1 MSIAKSRSGGYLMK
15 TKQAII
21 LGASSCLLGE
31 KVRYDGGHKQYHYIT
46 DQLACYFRFVP
57 VCPEVECG
65 FTTPREAMHLTG
77 NPASPRLMS
86 VKTQHNLTEQMH
98 RWSHGRVQELEQLQ
112 LRGFIFKK
120 NSPSCGLFRVK
131 VYQDK
136 GPPLTSGQGLFA
148 RALTGAF
155 PLMPVEEEG
164 RLSDARLRE
173 NFIERVYSYDRLLT
187 FIASK
192 PAKAD
197 LIQFHTIHKL
207 LLMAHSNEHYRR
219 IGKLVA
225 STLSLQEILP
235 SYTKLFME
243 ALQPVATPA
252 KQTNVLMHCLGY
264 FKKQLD
270 DWEKQELLDLIERYR
285 IGQLPL
291 IVPIT
296 LLKHYVSR
304 FKQPY
309 LAEQLYFSPHPDE
322 LMLRNHA

>member
-1 MSIAKSRSGGYLMK
+1 MSIAKSTPKGYLMK
-15 TKQAII
+15 TKQTII
-21 LGASSCLLGE
+21 LGVSSCLLGE
-31 KVRYDGGHKQYHYIT
+31 KVRYDGGHKQHQYIT
-46 DQLACYFRFVP
+46 DQLACYFHFVP

-65 FTTPREAMHLTG
+65 FTTPREAMHLSGDT
-77 NPASPRLMS
+77 AAPRLVTIKTDHDLTKQMQEWS
-86 VKTQHNLTEQMH
+86 LRRVK
-98 RWSHGRVQELEQLQ
+98 ELEQLQ
-112 LRGFIFKK
+112 LRGFILKK
-120 NSPSCGLFRVK
+120 SSPSCGLFRVK

-148 RALTGAF
+148 RALTDAF
-155 PLMPVEEEG
+155 PLLPIEEEG

-187 FIASK
+187 FLATK

-219 IGKLVA
+219 LGKLVA
-225 STLSLQEILP
+225 STLSLQELLS

-270 DWEKQELLDLIERYR
+270 AWEKQELLDLIERYR

-296 LLKHYVSR
+296 LLKHYICR
-304 FKQPY
+304 FRQPY
-309 LAEQLYFSPHPDE
+309 LTEQLYFSPHPDE

>member
-1 MSIAKSRSGGYLMK
+1 MSIDKSEPEGDLMNAKK
-15 TKQAII
+15 PII
-21 LGASSCLLGE
+21 LGVSSCLAGE
-31 KVRYDGGHKQYHYIT
+31 KVRYDGGHKQHHYIT
-46 DQLACYFRFVP
+46 DQLSDYFRFIP
-57 VCPEVECG
+57 VCPEVACG
-65 FTTPREAMHLTG
+65 LPIPREAMHLTG
-77 NPASPRLMS
+77 DPASPRLITA
-86 VKTQHNLTEQMH
+86 KTRHDLTDQMH
-98 RWSHGRVQELEQLQ
+98 RWSHGRVKELEQLQ

-120 NSPSCGLFRVK
+120 SSPSCGLFRVK

-148 RALTGAF
+148 RALTAAF

-187 FIASK
+187 FIAST

-219 IGKLVA
+219 LGKLVA
-225 STLSLQEILP
+225 STLSLQELLP

-243 ALQPVATPA
+243 AFQLIATPA
-252 KQTNVLMHCLGY
+252 KHANVLMHCQGY
-264 FKKQLD
+264 FKKQLAP
-270 DWEKQELLDLIERYR
+270 WEKQELLDLTERYR

-296 LLKHYVSR
+296 LLQHYVRR
-304 FKQPY
+304 FNETY
-309 LAEQLYFSPHPDE
+309 LSGQLYFAPHPDE